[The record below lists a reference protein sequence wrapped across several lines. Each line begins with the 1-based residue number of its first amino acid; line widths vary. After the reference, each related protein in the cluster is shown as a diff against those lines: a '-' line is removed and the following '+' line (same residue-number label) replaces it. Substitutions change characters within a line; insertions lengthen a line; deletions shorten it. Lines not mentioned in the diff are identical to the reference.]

1 MFKGKK
7 LFNDSYRLSSDSYY
21 QIQDIERIRRDFN
34 QAFKD
39 NNVDIFVDDD
49 FTVINEEVYYDL
61 SFSDPN
67 SNPLLNKYFFF
78 PSHKLYLFDGS
89 KKHEIGVRICFVKE
103 GRRGIKCRV
112 FDITSKQYQSIGSWS
127 KAQEFFDKKLISD
140 NFRKMYSSYM
150 SVCNKIVDQLKKKP
164 CIVYTTQSGWVEG
177 GRNWFYVP
185 VSARD
190 EYDLLYSKSLKS
202 KYMMNPSTHLT
213 RQEAFQQ
220 TWSMMDIADKR
231 ITLPLLSYTFLSLI
245 TSLMNYSPDNFPK
258 FIVCISGSNKL
269 LDRQGFA
276 NLFCNLYDRKLN
288 ISSLNSLYHIN
299 SDMDKKMIE
308 KKFSKIRD
316 GILILNADTR
326 PKLIERSIRGM
337 QDFDA
342 DNMLLILNEKRLDK
356 EFVLNLDISD
366 VDINSGH
373 LEHLRQNPDILAS
386 SIFHATEFFRRVFQH
401 EDTSNKKKVEKY
413 LRKRY
418 KYFRKLLERDDIR
431 QEEDKLHM
439 YSCLLIGLDLLLN
452 PVKNDSLVFNHDIR
466 NEKVQAYMDEAVQLF
481 QQECITE
488 YAVIET
494 EREVSD
500 ENNSQQ
506 MKEEHI
512 VFLEKLL
519 ELLPTPLPRYRD
531 KSDNPD
537 IYAWTDKKDETI
549 IWIKNS
555 IFRMILLSIISNFEE
570 LDEDEQRSTITKYK
584 TRIYEKLRSNEISV
598 ILPKDDAPKNSA
610 IKIGTT
616 EKDDYTGSRAAGTR
630 KSCVVFRMAKRK
642 AEEYLNSLKN

>member
-7 LFNDSYRLSSDSYY
+7 LFKDSYRLSSDSYY
-21 QIQDIERIRRDFN
+21 QIQDVERIRRDFN
-34 QAFKD
+34 QTFKD

-112 FDITSKQYQSIGSWS
+112 FDLTSKQYQSIGIWS
-127 KAQEFFDKKLISD
+127 KAQEFFDKTLISD

-202 KYMMNPSTHLT
+202 KYRMNPSTHLT

-342 DNMLLILNEKRLDK
+342 DNVLLILNEKRLDK

-366 VDINSGH
+366 VDINSEH

-418 KYFRKLLERDDIR
+418 KYFRKLLEMDDIR

-452 PVKNDSLVFNHDIR
+452 PVKNDSLVFSHNIGD
-466 NEKVQAYMDEAVQLF
+466 EKVQAYMNEAVQLF
-481 QQECITE
+481 QQECTIEDT
-488 YAVIET
+488 ATVIDSKMT
-494 EREVSD
+494 T
-500 ENNSQQ
+500 ENNGQPI
-506 MKEEHI
+506 KDEHI
-512 VFLEKLL
+512 VFLEKLF
-519 ELLPTPLPRYRD
+519 ELLPTPIPRFQD
-531 KSDNPD
+531 KNDNPD
-537 IYAWTDKKDETI
+537 IFTWTDKKDENI

-555 IFRMILLSIISNFEE
+555 VFQTILLSICSKFEE
-570 LDEDEQRSTITKYK
+570 LDEDERRSTITKYK
-584 TRIYEKLRSNEISV
+584 TRIYEMLRSNEISV
-598 ILPKDDAPKNSA
+598 ILPKNADPQNST

-616 EKDDYTGSRAAGTR
+616 EKDDYTGNRAIGTR
-630 KSCVVFRMAKRK
+630 KPCSVFKMDRRR

>member
-1 MFKGKK
+1 M
-7 LFNDSYRLSSDSYY
+7 
-21 QIQDIERIRRDFN
+21 
-34 QAFKD
+34 
-39 NNVDIFVDDD
+39 
-49 FTVINEEVYYDL
+49 YYDL

-67 SNPLLNKYFFF
+67 SNPLLNEYFFF

-112 FDITSKQYQSIGSWS
+112 FDLTSKQYQSIGSWS
-127 KAQEFFDKKLISD
+127 KAQEFFDKTLISD

-202 KYMMNPSTHLT
+202 KYRMNPSTHLT

-299 SDMDKKMIE
+299 SDMDKNMIE

-342 DNMLLILNEKRLDK
+342 DNVLLILNEKRLDK

-366 VDINSGH
+366 VDINSEH

-401 EDTSNKKKVEKY
+401 EETSNKKKVEKY

-452 PVKNDSLVFNHDIR
+452 PVKNDSLVFSHNIGD
-466 NEKVQAYMDEAVQLF
+466 EKVQAYMNEAVQLF
-481 QQECITE
+481 QQECTIEGT
-488 YAVIET
+488 ATVIDSKMT
-494 EREVSD
+494 T
-500 ENNSQQ
+500 ENNGQPI
-506 MKEEHI
+506 KDEHI
-512 VFLEKLL
+512 VFLEKLF
-519 ELLPTPLPRYRD
+519 ELLPTPIPRFQD
-531 KSDNPD
+531 KNDNPD
-537 IYAWTDKKDETI
+537 IFTWTDKKDENI

-555 IFRMILLSIISNFEE
+555 VFQTILLSICSKFEE
-570 LDEDEQRSTITKYK
+570 LDEDERRSTITKYK
-584 TRIYEKLRSNEISV
+584 TRIYEMLRSNEISV
-598 ILPKDDAPKNSA
+598 ILPKNADPQNST

-616 EKDDYTGSRAAGTR
+616 EKDDYTGNRAIGTR
-630 KSCVVFRMAKRK
+630 KPCSVFKMDRRR